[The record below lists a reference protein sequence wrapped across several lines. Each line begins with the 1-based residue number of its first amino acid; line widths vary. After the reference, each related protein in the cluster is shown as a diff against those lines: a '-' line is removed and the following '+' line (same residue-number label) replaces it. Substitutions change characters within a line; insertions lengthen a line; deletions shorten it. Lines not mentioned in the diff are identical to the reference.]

1 MTKDTNMKTASKIA
15 VAAALLAAI
24 AFPAFAGQN
33 QASEAS
39 LNQLPQASAP
49 YDSAIAG
56 TIHHVV
62 PWRDLQLD
70 GRGL

>member
-1 MTKDTNMKTASKIA
+1 MKATSKIA
-15 VAAALLAAI
+15 AAAALLAAI

-39 LNQLPQASAP
+39 LNQLPQAAAP
-49 YDSAIAG
+49 YDSAIGG

-62 PWRDLQLD
+62 PSRDLQLD